1 MDGVS
6 QGGEGQSFLV
16 QARAV
21 LRLPQTQAS
30 RQLLRLFFRMAQNS
44 NDRATVVDGME
55 QSNNSE
61 QQVQASEPT
70 AVPQGTLGEQR
81 LCP

>member
-1 MDGVS
+1 
-6 QGGEGQSFLV
+6 
-16 QARAV
+16 
-21 LRLPQTQAS
+21 
-30 RQLLRLFFRMAQNS
+30 MAQNS
-44 NDRATVVDGME
+44 NDHAAVVDGME

-70 AVPQGTLGEQR
+70 AVPQAVYGTFGEQR

>member
-1 MDGVS
+1 
-6 QGGEGQSFLV
+6 
-16 QARAV
+16 
-21 LRLPQTQAS
+21 
-30 RQLLRLFFRMAQNS
+30 MAQNS
-44 NDRATVVDGME
+44 NDHAAVVDGME

-70 AVPQGTLGEQR
+70 VVPQGTFGEQR